1 MTNQGKEKSKSL
13 RIRTITITRIALS
26 AAIICILGPWSFS
39 IPVSPV
45 PISLGI
51 LGIFLAVYVNGWW
64 MGTLSCLIY
73 ILIGFAGVPVFVG
86 FTAGVTKLAGPTG
99 GYIIGYIPLA
109 LIAGFFVSKFEKK
122 IPLHILGMVLGTLVC
137 YLLGTAWL
145 AVSMKMSF
153 SAALLA
159 GVVPFIPADIV
170 KMAIAV
176 AVGIPVRRAVKR
188 LETN

>member
-13 RIRTITITRIALS
+13 RVRTITITRIALS

-39 IPVSPV
+39 VPVSPV

-109 LIAGFFVSKFEKK
+109 LIAGFFVSKFENK
-122 IPLHILGMVLGTLVC
+122 IPFHILGMILGTIAC
-137 YLLGTAWL
+137 YFLGTAWL
-145 AVSMKMSF
+145 AVSMDMSF
-153 SAALLA
+153 SAALFA